1 MSKGGVT
8 LWQYNYSTELYHYGI
23 KGMKWGVRR
32 YQNEDGTLTEAGRKR
47 ISKQYKKQSVK
58 VTKRLKKIYNNMYVK
73 SYNKAAD
80 YMNSGGINK
89 FNEAQRKKYGESY
102 AERDG
107 YVQDYSKLFD
117 KVLTLNMNK
126 SLNEFYQRDKN
137 FQKSKA
143 LVDKY
148 NMTSWN
154 ELARSNEATIEELR
168 RAVEKSI

>member
-8 LWQYNYSTELYHYGI
+8 LWQYNYSSELYHYGV

-47 ISKQYKKQSVK
+47 IGKQYKKQSDK
-58 VTKRLKKIYNNMYVK
+58 VVKRLKKNYNNMYVK

-102 AERDG
+102 AKRDG
-107 YVQDYSKLFD
+107 YAQDYLKAFD
-117 KVLTLNMNK
+117 KVLTRNMNK
-126 SLNEFYQRDKN
+126 SLNEFYQSDKN
-137 FQKSKA
+137 YKKSKA

-154 ELARSNEATIEELR
+154 ELARSNEAKIEEVR
-168 RAVEKSI
+168 RAVEKGI

>member
-1 MSKGGVT
+1 
-8 LWQYNYSTELYHYGI
+8 
-23 KGMKWGVRR
+23 
-32 YQNEDGTLTEAGRKR
+32 
-47 ISKQYKKQSVK
+47 
-58 VTKRLKKIYNNMYVK
+58 MYVK

-89 FNEAQRKKYGESY
+89 FNETQRKKYGESY

-126 SLNEFYQRDKN
+126 SLNEFYQSDKN

-168 RAVEKSI
+168 RAVEKGI